1 VTPPLVADARGL
13 RDVVDT
19 LTAAPAYAV
28 DTEFHRERTYYPKVA
43 LVQLAW
49 PGGLALVDPLVVD
62 LAPLCEVIEGD
73 GVAVMHAAAQDLEV
87 LERACGAVP
96 ANLFD
101 TQLAAGFLG
110 YSSPSLGSLV
120 ERELGVHLPKGD
132 RLTDWL
138 RRPLGAEQLDYAASD
153 VVHLL
158 DLYGRLRA
166 RLTDRGRLEWAL
178 DECRRLRDRSAVV
191 TDPDAAWLKIKEA
204 RQLRGKARGVAQ
216 AVAAWRERRAAETD
230 QPVRFVLPD
239 LALVGIAQRPPRSLD
254 ELRAVR
260 GLDDRHLRGG
270 AGRSL
275 LEAVEAG
282 ARIPPSLVA
291 EPRDAELDRE
301 LRPAAT
307 LVSAWVSQLAR
318 DLHIDTGLL
327 ATRAD
332 LVALLRGDGDARLA
346 EGWRADLVGEPI
358 RRLVEGDAALA
369 FDGNGGLVLEERS
382 NRPIGPV

>member
-1 VTPPLVADARGL
+1 LRFVTDAGGL
-13 RDVVDT
+13 TEVVDA
-19 LTAAPAYAV
+19 LVAAPAYAV

-49 PGGLALVDPLVVD
+49 HEEIALVDPLAVD
-62 LAPLCEVIEGD
+62 LTPLCRVIEGD

-87 LERACGAVP
+87 LERACGVVP
-96 ANLFD
+96 ARLFD

-110 YSSPSLGSLV
+110 YSSPSLGTLV
-120 ERELGVHLPKGD
+120 ERELGIHLPKGD

-138 RRPLGAEQLDYAASD
+138 RRPLQTDQLAYAASD
-153 VVHLL
+153 VAHLL
-158 DLYGRLRA
+158 DLWQRLSE
-166 RLTDRGRLEWAL
+166 RLAERGRVEWAL
-178 DECRRLRDRSAVV
+178 DECRRLRDRSRAT
-191 TDPDAAWLKIKEA
+191 TDPDIAWLKIKEA
-204 RQLRGKARGVAQ
+204 RHLRGKARGVAQ

-239 LALVGIAQRPPRSLD
+239 LALVGIAQRPPRGME
-254 ELRAVR
+254 ELRKVR
-260 GLDDRHLRGG
+260 GLDDRHLRGS
-270 AGRSL
+270 AGREL
-275 LEAVEAG
+275 LEAIEQG
-282 ARIPPSLVA
+282 AQTPLSQVP

-318 DLHIDTGLL
+318 DLQIDTGLL

-332 LVALLRGDGDARLA
+332 LNALLRGDSDARLT

-358 RRLVEGDAALA
+358 RRLVDGKAALA
-369 FDGNGGLVLEERS
+369 FDGHGELVLEERS
-382 NRPIGPV
+382 NRPIA